1 MFHDQDKKNTVWML
15 QKDCPLV
22 KLQIQEERS
31 HRGVWPLMKL
41 RGIAKKKEILM
52 RHKVI

>member
-1 MFHDQDKKNTVWML
+1 MFHDQDKKKHCVDAAERL
-15 QKDCPLV
+15 CPLV

-41 RGIAKKKEILM
+41 RGIAKKK
-52 RHKVI
+52 RY

>member
-1 MFHDQDKKNTVWML
+1 MFHDQDKKNTV
-15 QKDCPLV
+15 
-22 KLQIQEERS
+22 QEERS

-41 RGIAKKKEILM
+41 RGIAKKKEILK